1 MNVAVIPARGGSKR
15 IPQKNIK
22 NFFGKPII
30 AYSIETALE
39 SRLFQKVIVSTDDP
53 EIKEV
58 AESYG
63 ADVPFK
69 RPSTISNDF
78 ATTGEVMAHA
88 TNWLIKNTNSLTSVC
103 CIYATAPFI
112 RVKDLLEAYQLFKIS
127 KKYFVF
133 SATKFSFPIQR
144 ALRRK
149 TDGGIEMLQPKHF
162 NSRSQDLEE
171 AYHDAGQFYFGK
183 PNAWINNEVLFTD
196 NSEIF
201 YLPNWRVQD
210 IDNKDDWKRTELLFK
225 MINQQ
230 V

>member
-171 AYHDAGQFYFGK
+171 AYHDAGQFYLGK
-183 PNAWINNEVLFTD
+183 STAWLEMKK
-196 NSEIF
+196 IF
-201 YLPNWRVQD
+201 SLKSTPYILPRYLVQD
-210 IDNKDDWKRTELLFK
+210 IDTEEDWIRAELMFK
-225 MINQQ
+225 AIKKIP
-230 V
+230 